1 MSHPLSSFC
10 LLLILL
16 VFLGCTKSFA
26 EPYTPA
32 VRSPERVAIAS
43 AVRAS
48 VAQLGDQ
55 FEKDARRGA
64 KFVIAVL
71 KIEGRYAFFEGGG
84 QEVNGEMTY
93 GPVDIVAFLVKG
105 NLGWKVLNLQ
115 ARGDVPDNSEV
126 AQLRASLPPDYPV
139 NIANKFWRDLLLGVH
154 HSD

>member
-1 MSHPLSSFC
+1 MLSHRCAHTFVRLVPHPLSNFC

-26 EPYTPA
+26 EPYTPG
-32 VRSPERVAIAS
+32 VGSPERVAIAN

-55 FEKDARRGA
+55 FAKDARRGA

-84 QEVNGEMTY
+84 TGGQ
-93 GPVDIVAFLVKG
+93 
-105 NLGWKVLNLQ
+105 
-115 ARGDVPDNSEV
+115 R
-126 AQLRASLPPDYPV
+126 R
-139 NIANKFWRDLLLGVH
+139 
-154 HSD
+154 SDRRTR

>member
-1 MSHPLSSFC
+1 MSHPLSNFC

-32 VRSPERVAIAS
+32 VGSPERVAIAN

-64 KFVIAVL
+64 KFRSGFATTL
-71 KIEGRYAFFEGGG
+71 TCDFCS
-84 QEVNGEMTY
+84 
-93 GPVDIVAFLVKG
+93 
-105 NLGWKVLNLQ
+105 LQ
-115 ARGDVPDNSEV
+115 
-126 AQLRASLPPDYPV
+126 
-139 NIANKFWRDLLLGVH
+139 
-154 HSD
+154 